1 MIYSNNIGVLN
12 ERTEFEVKINDAF
25 NKAKNLILGKDT
37 LDTSHIDK
45 MIKEIEGCNKKI
57 EEYKGASKEDKEKIR
72 DELKSNKELLA
83 KEIREFLW
91 IIPCAYAAGY
101 SVGAFNILFSAVV
114 DGMFIMLMRE
124 RLSIDNFYNKLE
136 AENNK
141 ALKWLK
147 EEKAS
152 MEAKKSVR
160 SKHESTIFDFDLM

>member
-37 LDTSHIDK
+37 LDTCHIDK

-83 KEIREFLW
+83 KEIR
-91 IIPCAYAAGY
+91 
-101 SVGAFNILFSAVV
+101 
-114 DGMFIMLMRE
+114 
-124 RLSIDNFYNKLE
+124 
-136 AENNK
+136 
-141 ALKWLK
+141 
-147 EEKAS
+147 
-152 MEAKKSVR
+152 
-160 SKHESTIFDFDLM
+160 

>member
-1 MIYSNNIGVLN
+1 MIYSNNIRVLN

-45 MIKEIEGCNKKI
+45 MIKEIEDCNKKI

-83 KEIREFLW
+83 KMLREYLW
-91 IIPCAYAAGY
+91 ILPCAFAVGY

>member
-1 MIYSNNIGVLN
+1 M
-12 ERTEFEVKINDAF
+12 
-25 NKAKNLILGKDT
+25 
-37 LDTSHIDK
+37 
-45 MIKEIEGCNKKI
+45 
-57 EEYKGASKEDKEKIR
+57 
-72 DELKSNKELLA
+72 LLV
-83 KEIREFLW
+83 I
-91 IIPCAYAAGY
+91 
-101 SVGAFNILFSAVV
+101 VGAFNILFSAVV